1 MIRTY
6 LSGDLSSGF
15 VGIRVAVSVNG
26 KLKQKYYSFKQYT
39 RSLAMEL
46 AVHQELNWLQ
56 KQIRYTKDRVF
67 SRATNTGIVGLS
79 MTYDVS
85 RKPYGVYVARRLMY
99 QRRCGDDFHNRSWVI
114 QNGISDDVWF
124 DVCNTIRN
132 ARGTTNKVFDKLMS
146 MKPSQKHID
155 NTYANNPCQALQHT
169 EMLKEA

>member
-26 KLKQKYYSFKQYT
+26 KLKQKYYSFNRYT

-56 KQIRYTKDRVF
+56 KQTRYTKDRVF
-67 SRATNTGIVGLS
+67 SRSTNTGIVGLA

-85 RKPYGVYVARRLMY
+85 RKPYGIYVSRRLLY
-99 QRRCGDDFHNRSWVI
+99 QRRSKGDVHSKSWVI
-114 QNGISDDVWF
+114 EKGISDDMWF
-124 DVCNTIRN
+124 EVCNWIRN
-132 ARGTTNKVFDKLMS
+132 ARGTTNKVFDRLMT
-146 MKPSQKHID
+146 MKPSQEHID
-155 NTYANNPCQALQHT
+155 KTYANNPCQALQDT
-169 EMLKEA
+169 EILKEA